1 MTDKTKRIVLIAVCC
16 LLCVAAAVGIAVRFG
31 GNADISSGVVSDDP
45 TQSGNPSVDIDNNGQ
60 TDLDVQVETPDASD
74 TDPAQGADSSGLEQ
88 TIQAD
93 PVKPES
99 PEKPEAPAGTTTL
112 PDDHDGTD
120 VPEEERKTEDEAP
133 PTYEAVSYTHREGD
147 EITAEMVQTV
157 EVGAYNLPSG
167 IMTEKDEVVG
177 KYATAD
183 LKVGDY
189 ILASKLSCLLYTSG
203 VHLRSGV
210 GRLGRRL

>member
-31 GNADISSGVVSDDP
+31 GNAEISSGEVSDDP

-60 TDLDVQVETPDASD
+60 TDLDVQVDTPDASE
-74 TDPAQGADSSGLEQ
+74 TDPAQSADSSGLEQ

-112 PDDHDGTD
+112 PDDHDGAD
-120 VPEEERKTEDEAP
+120 VPEEERKTEDETP
-133 PTYEAVSYTHREGD
+133 PTYEETPTVAPTETEPAAGSTNSSGQVYVPGFGYVENSGENTGVQDNNMYENGNKIGEMGGGD
-147 EITAEMVQTV
+147 
-157 EVGAYNLPSG
+157 
-167 IMTEKDEVVG
+167 
-177 KYATAD
+177 
-183 LKVGDY
+183 
-189 ILASKLSCLLYTSG
+189 
-203 VHLRSGV
+203 
-210 GRLGRRL
+210 

>member
-45 TQSGNPSVDIDNNGQ
+45 
-60 TDLDVQVETPDASD
+60 
-74 TDPAQGADSSGLEQ
+74 AQGADSSGLEK

-99 PEKPEAPAGTTTL
+99 PEKPESPAGTTTL

-120 VPEEERKTEDEAP
+120 VPEEERKTEDEVP
-133 PTYEAVSYTHREGD
+133 PTYEETP
-147 EITAEMVQTV
+147 TV
-157 EVGAYNLPSG
+157 TPTETEPAAGSTNSSGQVYVPGFGYVENSGENQGGTLDDMYENGNKIG
-167 IMTEKDEVVG
+167 IMGGE
-177 KYATAD
+177 
-183 LKVGDY
+183 
-189 ILASKLSCLLYTSG
+189 
-203 VHLRSGV
+203 
-210 GRLGRRL
+210 

>member
-31 GNADISSGVVSDDP
+31 GNADISSGVVSDDS
-45 TQSGNPSVDIDNNGQ
+45 TQSGEPNVDIDNNSQ
-60 TDLDVQVETPDASD
+60 TDLDIQVDVPDESK

-112 PDDHDGTD
+112 PDDHDGAD

-133 PTYEAVSYTHREGD
+133 PTYAETPAVTPTETEPAAGSINSSGQVYVPGFGY
-147 EITAEMVQTV
+147 V
-157 EVGAYNLPSG
+157 ENSGANQGGTLDDMYENGNKIG
-167 IMTEKDEVVG
+167 IMGGE
-177 KYATAD
+177 
-183 LKVGDY
+183 
-189 ILASKLSCLLYTSG
+189 
-203 VHLRSGV
+203 
-210 GRLGRRL
+210 

>member
-1 MTDKTKRIVLIAVCC
+1 MTDKTKRIILIAVCC

-45 TQSGNPSVDIDNNGQ
+45 TQSGDPNVDINNNSQ
-60 TDLDVQVETPDASD
+60 TDLDVQMETPDASE

-112 PDDHDGTD
+112 PDDHDGAD

-133 PTYEAVSYTHREGD
+133 PTYEETPTVTPTETEPAAGTTNSSGQVYVPGPGH
-147 EITAEMVQTV
+147 AEHSGEHQGRTLDDMYEHGHKLGTTC
-157 EVGAYNLPSG
+157 GA
-167 IMTEKDEVVG
+167 
-177 KYATAD
+177 
-183 LKVGDY
+183 
-189 ILASKLSCLLYTSG
+189 
-203 VHLRSGV
+203 
-210 GRLGRRL
+210 

>member
-60 TDLDVQVETPDASD
+60 TDLDVQVETPDASE

-99 PEKPEAPAGTTTL
+99 PEKPEAPSGTTTL
-112 PDDHDGTD
+112 PDGHDGAD

-133 PTYEAVSYTHREGD
+133 PTYEETP
-147 EITAEMVQTV
+147 TV
-157 EVGAYNLPSG
+157 TPPN
-167 IMTEKDEVVG
+167 I
-177 KYATAD
+177 
-183 LKVGDY
+183 
-189 ILASKLSCLLYTSG
+189 
-203 VHLRSGV
+203 
-210 GRLGRRL
+210 

>member
-60 TDLDVQVETPDASD
+60 TDLDVQVETPDASE

-99 PEKPEAPAGTTTL
+99 PEKPEAPSGTS
-112 PDDHDGTD
+112 
-120 VPEEERKTEDEAP
+120 EDEAP
-133 PTYEAVSYTHREGD
+133 PTYEETPTVTPTETEPAAGSTNSSGQVYVPGFGYVENSGENQGGTL
-147 EITAEMVQTV
+147 ITAQS
-157 EVGAYNLPSG
+157 EVTAPFLF
-167 IMTEKDEVVG
+167 EKIG
-177 KYATAD
+177 KEGTCEANPCSYSLRCPDA
-183 LKVGDY
+183 
-189 ILASKLSCLLYTSG
+189 
-203 VHLRSGV
+203 VHLCTCLRN
-210 GRLGRRL
+210 RR

>member
-31 GNADISSGVVSDDP
+31 GNADISSGVVSDDS
-45 TQSGNPSVDIDNNGQ
+45 TQSGDPNVDIDNNGQ
-60 TDLDVQVETPDASD
+60 TDLDVQVETPDASE

-99 PEKPEAPAGTTTL
+99 PENRNAPAGTTTL
-112 PDDHDGTD
+112 PDDHDGAD

-133 PTYEAVSYTHREGD
+133 PT
-147 EITAEMVQTV
+147 M
-157 EVGAYNLPSG
+157 
-167 IMTEKDEVVG
+167 
-177 KYATAD
+177 
-183 LKVGDY
+183 
-189 ILASKLSCLLYTSG
+189 
-203 VHLRSGV
+203 
-210 GRLGRRL
+210 RRLPQCTSTETEPAAGSTNSSGQGYVPGFGYMENSVVRTGRHSDSMYENGNKIGEMGGGN